1 MKLFIVTKSSELL
14 LNEIVKTPSSERIVM
29 APPQLAESFLNIG
42 VSIIPIVTKGTST
55 AERDRAFAGV
65 AMPGVLGDKMFDGTK
80 LPVHSVL
87 GIDRLRFWFYPH
99 TDIRDVLDMIKFDEL
114 VVSFDLHSP
123 LIWLAVE
130 HTGKTTAIKVS
141 SILDRQH
148 LDFLKWYNK
157 INKLVVSYDE
167 EKQFLIKQK
176 VKPKVVSAGLE
187 IPERPRNEKLR
198 EATGMQYDSRFDWKF
213 MVMIQS
219 MELAKKLVIGF
230 KDNAE
235 WEKFLTTFPG
245 FSHPQIELQDLVGIM
260 NCEEVLLPT
269 YDEQLVRQFPKNV
282 KITYYDIANTEKAS
296 LFSGVL

>member
-80 LPVHSVL
+80 LPIHSVL

-130 HTGKTTAIKVS
+130 HVGKATAIKVS

-148 LDFLKWYNK
+148 LDFLKWYGK

-219 MELAKKLVIGF
+219 MELTRKLVIGF
-230 KDNAE
+230 KDNTE
-235 WEKFLTTFPG
+235 WKKFLTTFPG
-245 FSHPQIELQDLVGIM
+245 FNHPQIELQDLVGIM

-269 YDEQLVRQFPKNV
+269 YDEQLVRQLPKNV

>member
-14 LNEIVKTPSSERIVM
+14 LNEIVKTPGSERIVM

-55 AERDRAFAGV
+55 AERDKTFAGV
-65 AMPGVLGDKMFDGTK
+65 AMPGVLGDKVFDGTK
-80 LPVHSVL
+80 LPIHSVL

-130 HTGKTTAIKVS
+130 HVGKATAIKVS

-157 INKLVVSYDE
+157 INRLIVSYDE
-167 EKQFLIKQK
+167 EKQFFIKQK

-187 IPERPRNEKLR
+187 IPERPDRK
-198 EATGMQYDSRFDWKF
+198 S
-213 MVMIQS
+213 V
-219 MELAKKLVIGF
+219 V
-230 KDNAE
+230 
-235 WEKFLTTFPG
+235 
-245 FSHPQIELQDLVGIM
+245 
-260 NCEEVLLPT
+260 
-269 YDEQLVRQFPKNV
+269 
-282 KITYYDIANTEKAS
+282 
-296 LFSGVL
+296 